1 MYVRRIRSA
10 ITLRVCQHTSWCSLF
25 LYSFYSIY
33 VFISSFFVFLFSMK
47 IKFHINRMLK
57 IKWKIIIDEL
67 NKINEGISFANIQGK
82 RRIGFGYFWWMF
94 IPVVFFIRNW
104 LRLHSFF
111 FYLHFRNIIAKSKL
125 IAHNK
130 KKIVRRFVHMLTSH
144 KLDKLVLRCSC
155 NIFFVL

>member
-1 MYVRRIRSA
+1 MGH
-10 ITLRVCQHTSWCSLF
+10 RVCTLDVYVALSRYACVNIHRDAHCFCTHSILYMF
-25 LYSFYSIY
+25 LL
-33 VFISSFFVFLFSMK
+33 VLFFVFLFSMK

-130 KKIVRRFVHMLTSH
+130 KNRSSIRSHVHFS
-144 KLDKLVLRCSC
+144 
-155 NIFFVL
+155 